1 MDTAV
6 DRLRIGIVTVSTR
19 PGRNNLAVAHW
30 VHELA
35 AQSADANYE
44 LVDIADYHLP
54 LLDEQLPPSFG
65 HYAHEHTKRWARKVA
80 SFDGYVFV
88 TPEYNHGVSGALK

>member
-6 DRLRIGIVTVSTR
+6 DRLRIGIVTGSTR
-19 PGRNNLAVAHW
+19 PGRNNLAVARW

-35 AQSADANYE
+35 AQRADASYE
-44 LVDIADYHLP
+44 LVDIADYNLP

-65 HYAHEHTKRWARKVA
+65 HYDHEHTKRWAQKATR
-80 SFDGYVFV
+80 SSSQ
-88 TPEYNHGVSGALK
+88 T